1 MKSSAILVGV
11 LKTAEEISDA
21 AILFR
26 VAAGYCQW
34 IEVRADVLPELD
46 PAELRERWKGRRLLY
61 TLRISKEGERGRVF
75 LAQRHQ
81 LLRKA
86 AESYDF
92 VTLEGE
98 CDLVPEVLRAI
109 APERRIVSWRGR
121 ATGSECLE
129 AQLGAFTRTPARL
142 FRFEVE
148 CKGLED
154 GLPAL
159 QFLHR
164 VHREDVT
171 AYGEGASGSWTRM
184 LAPRLGAPIAFA
196 NLSGGGD
203 TAGLEPTIRD
213 LVLDYGFPD
222 LYPVREI
229 FAIIGQPLSG
239 SLSPRMHNGAYRANG
254 FRRLFLSFPA
264 DSFQQFW
271 HRFVLTDAMEAIG
284 FPIMGLTVVSP
295 HKEAALEV
303 AKHRTP
309 LCQQCASSNLLVR
322 RENEWTAST
331 TDPEGIFHNMSL
343 GHPRPGTK
351 VAIIGCGGS
360 GRIAAA
366 ALSQAG
372 ANVTLVNRGAE
383 RGRWAARLLDLPF
396 VPLESFSALG
406 YGALVNATPVGRNG
420 EQLPVNLAE
429 LDPDATVVD
438 MVYNHAGDTALA
450 EQARVLGHH
459 VVDGWLILLAQARRQ
474 YYLMTGEIMPMSLG
488 RHLLGLPAAKA
499 QDGARFPHQD
509 RSNERLSIAN
519 FGNGGIH
526 AA

>member
-1 MKSSAILVGV
+1 MKSSAKLVGV
-11 LKTAEEISDA
+11 LKSAGDVSDLA
-21 AILFR
+21 LSPA
-26 VAAGYCQW
+26 VVEYCQW
-34 IEVRADVLPELD
+34 IEIRADLLAELD
-46 PAELRERWKGRRLLY
+46 PAELRERCKGKRLLY
-61 TLRISKEGERGRVF
+61 TSRISAEEERGPS

-81 LLRKA
+81 SLRKA
-86 AESYDF
+86 AQTYDLI
-92 VTLEGE
+92 TLEGE

-121 ATGSECLE
+121 ATGPECLE
-129 AQLGAFTRTPARL
+129 ARLSMFTRTPARL

-148 CKGLED
+148 CGGVED
-154 GLPAL
+154 GLAAL

-164 VHREDVT
+164 VHRQDVT
-171 AYGEGASGSWTRM
+171 AYAEGASGGWTRM

-196 NLSGGGD
+196 SVSGDGNAAD
-203 TAGLEPTIRD
+203 VEPTIRE

-239 SLSPRMHNGAYRANG
+239 SLSPRVHNGAYRANG
-254 FRRLFLSFPA
+254 FGRLFLSFPA
-264 DSFQQFW
+264 DSFQEFW
-271 HRFVLTDAMEAIG
+271 QRLVVSGAMEAIG

-303 AKHRTP
+303 AKHCAP
-309 LCQQCASSNLLVR
+309 LCRQCASSNLLVR

-366 ALSQAG
+366 ALSQVG

-383 RGRWAARLLDLPF
+383 RGQWAARLLKLPF

-429 LDPDATVVD
+429 LDPEATVVD
-438 MVYNHAGDTALA
+438 MVYNHGGETALA
-450 EQARVLGHH
+450 EQARALGHH

-474 YYLMTGEIMPMSLG
+474 YYLMTGETMPMVLG
-488 RHLLGLPAAKA
+488 RHLLGLPAAEAKN
-499 QDGARFPHQD
+499 GSPFPHQD
-509 RSNERLSIAN
+509 RSNDRLSIAN
-519 FGNGGIH
+519 FGNGGVH

>member
-11 LKTAEEISDA
+11 LKSAGDVSDITLLPAVQCCPWLEI
-21 AILFR
+21 
-26 VAAGYCQW
+26 
-34 IEVRADVLPELD
+34 RADLLPELN
-46 PAELRERWKGRRLLY
+46 PAELRERCKGTQLLY
-61 TLRISKEGERGRVF
+61 TLRTSKEKERRPLS

-81 LLRKA
+81 SLRKA
-86 AESYDF
+86 AEICDF

-98 CDLVPEVLRAI
+98 CDLVPEVLETI
-109 APERRIVSWRGR
+109 APEKRIVSWRGR
-121 ATGSECLE
+121 ATGPECLE
-129 AQLGAFTRTPARL
+129 ARLSTFTRTPARL
-142 FRFEVE
+142 YRFEVE
-148 CKGLED
+148 SGGVED
-154 GLPAL
+154 GLAAL
-159 QFLHR
+159 HFLHR
-164 VHREDVT
+164 ARREDVT
-171 AYGEGASGSWTRM
+171 AYAEGASGGWTRM
-184 LAPRLGAPIAFA
+184 LASRLGAPIAFA
-196 NLSGGGD
+196 SVSADGNAAAD
-203 TAGLEPTIRD
+203 FEPTIRE

-229 FAIIGQPLSG
+229 FAIIGQPVSG
-239 SLSPRMHNGAYRANG
+239 SLSPRVHNGAYRANG
-254 FRRLFLSFPA
+254 FGRLFLSLPA

-271 HRFVLTDAMEAIG
+271 HRLVLSGAMEAIG
-284 FPIMGLTVVSP
+284 FPIMGLSVVSP

-303 AKHRTP
+303 AKHCAP
-309 LCQQCASSNLLVR
+309 LCRQCVSSNLLVR

-383 RGRWAARLLDLPF
+383 RGRWAARLLGLPF
-396 VPLESFSALG
+396 VPLQSFSALG
-406 YGALVNATPVGRNG
+406 YGAIVNATPVGRNG

-429 LDPDATVVD
+429 LGPEATVVD
-438 MVYNHAGDTALA
+438 MVYNHTGETALA
-450 EQARVLGHH
+450 EQARALGHH

-474 YYLMTGEIMPMSLG
+474 YYLMTGETMPMSLG
-488 RHLLGLPAAKA
+488 RRLLGLPAAKA
-499 QDGARFPHQD
+499 QNGAHFPHQD

-519 FGNGGIH
+519 FGNGGVH
-526 AA
+526 VA

>member
-11 LKTAEEISDA
+11 LRSAGDVSDITLFPAAES
-21 AILFR
+21 
-26 VAAGYCQW
+26 CQW
-34 IEVRADVLPELD
+34 IEVRADLLPELD
-46 PAELRERWKGRRLLY
+46 PAELRERCNGRRLLY
-61 TLRISKEGERGRVF
+61 TSRISREEERGPLS

-81 LLRKA
+81 SLRKA
-86 AESYDF
+86 AEAYDF

-98 CDLVPEVLRAI
+98 YDLVPEVLRAI

-121 ATGSECLE
+121 ATGPECLE
-129 AQLGAFTRTPARL
+129 ARLRTFARTPARL

-148 CKGLED
+148 CGGVED
-154 GLPAL
+154 GLAAL
-159 QFLHR
+159 QFLHHVR
-164 VHREDVT
+164 RRDVT
-171 AYGEGASGSWTRM
+171 AYAEGASGGWTRM

-196 NLSGGGD
+196 NLLGD
-203 TAGLEPTIRD
+203 DDTENFEPTMRD
-213 LVLDYGFPD
+213 LVRDYGFPD
-222 LYPVREI
+222 LYAVCEI

-254 FRRLFLSFPA
+254 FERLFLSFPA
-264 DSFQQFW
+264 DCFQQFW
-271 HRFVLTDAMEAIG
+271 HRLVLSGAMEAIG

-303 AKHRTP
+303 AKHCAP

-383 RGRWAARLLDLPF
+383 RGRWAARLLGLPF

-406 YGALVNATPVGRNG
+406 YGAIVNATPVGRNG
-420 EQLPVNLAE
+420 ERLPVNLAE
-429 LDPDATVVD
+429 LDPEATVVD
-438 MVYNHAGDTALA
+438 MVYNHAGETALA
-450 EQARVLGHH
+450 EQARALGHH

-474 YYLMTGEIMPMSLG
+474 YYLMTGETMPMSLG
-488 RHLLGLPAAKA
+488 RRLLGLPAEAKNGA
-499 QDGARFPHQD
+499 LFPPQDQ
-509 RSNERLSIAN
+509 SNDRLSIAN
-519 FGNGGIH
+519 FGNGGVH
-526 AA
+526 VA

>member
-1 MKSSAILVGV
+1 MKSAATLVGV
-11 LKTAEEISDA
+11 LESAGDISDA
-21 AILFR
+21 TLFP
-26 VAAGYCQW
+26 AAVEGCQW
-34 IEVRADVLPELD
+34 IEVRADLLPELD
-46 PAELRERWKGRRLLY
+46 PAELRDRCKGKRLLY
-61 TLRISKEGERGRVF
+61 TLRNSREEGRGRLS

-86 AESYDF
+86 AEAYDF
-92 VTLEGE
+92 VDLEGE
-98 CDLVPEVLRAI
+98 SDLVPDVLTAI

-121 ATGSECLE
+121 ATGPEYLE
-129 AQLGAFTRTPARL
+129 TRLGAFTGTPARL
-142 FRFEVE
+142 YRFEVE
-148 CKGLED
+148 CGGVED
-154 GLPAL
+154 GLAAL

-164 VHREDVT
+164 VLREDVT
-171 AYGEGASGSWTRM
+171 AYAEGASGGWTRT

-196 NLSGGGD
+196 SVWDEGD
-203 TAGLEPTIRD
+203 TAGLGLTIRD

-229 FAIIGQPLSG
+229 FAIVGQPLSG
-239 SLSPRMHNGAYRANG
+239 SLSPRVHNGAYRANG
-254 FRRLFLSFPA
+254 FGRLFLSLPA

-271 HRFVLTDAMEAIG
+271 HRLVLSGAMEAIG

-295 HKEAALEV
+295 HKEAPLEV
-303 AKHRTP
+303 ANHCAP
-309 LCQQCASSNLLVR
+309 LCRQCVSSNLLVR

-372 ANVTLVNRGAE
+372 AKVTLVNRGVE
-383 RGRWAARLLDLPF
+383 RGQWAARLLGLPF
-396 VPLESFSALG
+396 VPLESFSARG
-406 YGALVNATPVGRNG
+406 YGAIVNATPVGRNG
-420 EQLPVNLAE
+420 EQLPVNLTE
-429 LDPDATVVD
+429 LDPEATVVD
-438 MVYNHAGDTALA
+438 MVYSHAGETALT
-450 EQARVLGHH
+450 EQARALGLQ

-474 YYLMTGEIMPMSLG
+474 YYLMTGETMPMSLG
-488 RHLLGLPAAKA
+488 RCLLGLPSDETINGSLSA
-499 QDGARFPHQD
+499 HQE
-509 RSNERLSIAN
+509 RSNDRVSIAN

-526 AA
+526 AV

>member
-11 LKTAEEISDA
+11 IKSAGDVSD
-21 AILFR
+21 ITLFPA
-26 VAAGYCQW
+26 VEYCQW
-34 IEVRADVLPELD
+34 IEVRADLLPGLD
-46 PAELRERWKGRRLLY
+46 PAELRERCKGKQLLY
-61 TLRISKEGERGRVF
+61 TLRNSREEGRGRLSLV
-75 LAQRHQ
+75 QRHQ

-86 AESYDF
+86 AEAYDLIN
-92 VTLEGE
+92 LEGE
-98 CDLVPEVLRAI
+98 YDLVPDVLTAI
-109 APERRIVSWRGR
+109 APDRRIVSWRGR
-121 ATGSECLE
+121 ATEPEYLE
-129 AQLGAFTRTPARL
+129 TRLGAFTGTPARL

-148 CKGLED
+148 CGGVED
-154 GLPAL
+154 GLAAL
-159 QFLHR
+159 QFLHH
-164 VHREDVT
+164 VHRQDVT
-171 AYGEGASGSWTRM
+171 AYAEGASGGWTRM

-196 NLSGGGD
+196 NMSGGCD

-239 SLSPRMHNGAYRANG
+239 SLSARVHNGAYRANG
-254 FRRLFLSFPA
+254 FGRLFLSFPA

-271 HRFVLTDAMEAIG
+271 HRRVVSGAMEAIG

-303 AKHRTP
+303 AKHCAP
-309 LCQQCASSNLLVR
+309 LCRQCASSNLLVR
-322 RENEWTAST
+322 RENEWTALT

-372 ANVTLVNRGAE
+372 ANVTLVNRGVE
-383 RGRWAARLLDLPF
+383 RGRCAARLLGLPF

-420 EQLPVNLAE
+420 ERLPVNLAE
-429 LDPDATVVD
+429 LDPEATVVD
-438 MVYNHAGDTALA
+438 MVYNQGGETALA
-450 EQARVLGHH
+450 EQARALGHH

-474 YYLMTGEIMPMSLG
+474 YYLMTGETMPMSLG
-488 RHLLGLPAAKA
+488 RRLLGLPAAKA
-499 QDGARFPHQD
+499 QNGAHFPHQD

-519 FGNGGIH
+519 FGNGGVH
-526 AA
+526 VA